1 MYDKQILMELNEKY
15 KGSDKILGRGG
26 VLVFGST
33 MSSSRG
39 ILSTSQIE
47 QAETLL
53 NPEKARV
60 FTGYEKEYG
69 SYSNGYLKI
78 EEELE
83 VIAKISKYPDHPDM
97 SYILLV
103 KNKEGIYDIIKK
115 VQYEELS
122 ENYCYKYNTDIIDA
136 IEPGQTIQP
145 DTILYRSSSFDED
158 MNWRYGINLRT
169 IYLCDVRTTEDAFLI
184 SDEAAA
190 KFKSPKKDN
199 FEVVINDND
208 LLLNLYGN
216 INNYKSFPDIGEKVN
231 RKLVCS
237 KRRIVNDEI
246 LFSLS
251 ADRLME
257 ATEEDE
263 NYVAHSDAIMTDI
276 NIFCNKDI
284 ITMEETWA
292 NMTSEDPNYHLY
304 KYYIN
309 QLRYHREIVKVLG
322 EVAEGNR
329 ENCSHDLKFE
339 LKHTMDL
346 ISGKKFEKN
355 DTIYSNMIVEFKLVA
370 IHELGVGGKMVGRF
384 GDKGVISQIVPK
396 ELMPKVKLLDGTLQS
411 VDIVANT
418 FGVPNRT
425 NLGQLFE
432 VELGMRS
439 DQLIHHMH
447 AMNDETKFKLF
458 LDFVMSI
465 NPAQAE
471 LMSRGLGGWNIKE
484 KIAFMIDV
492 IETQQYLPARISPFW
507 DSVGLDMLED
517 LDRLLLDKYGIRI
530 VKYELH
536 NFKFGRWIKSRRTI
550 VSGHKYFMKL
560 KHCPESKFSARSSG
574 FINPRGLPNK
584 SRSNKQNKALYSNT
598 PVRFGNQEIMLF
610 MIGKGCE
617 KIIHKM
623 LMLHSSS
630 ITGRRAI
637 GELLDMNVLDPHI
650 DLPED
655 ARDRNTEILRM
666 YLRTMGI
673 SLRYDDTVINPFYM
687 GEKKEIADLPY
698 RDNYNL
704 DLYNIEVNATND
716 KNVVCRVLDEDAKVV
731 AVRQRYVENE
741 MDKGYYTLENSEVD
755 IDEFIYSDK

>member
-1 MYDKQILMELNEKY
+1 MYDKQILKELNEKY

-53 NPEKARV
+53 EPEKARV

-78 EEELE
+78 DEDLE
-83 VIAKISKYPDHPDM
+83 VISKISKFPEYPDM

-103 KNKEGIYDIIKK
+103 RNNDGIFDIIKK
-115 VQYEELS
+115 NQYEDLS
-122 ENYCYKYNTDIIDA
+122 ENYCYKYKTEVIDSLV
-136 IEPGQTIQP
+136 PGDVVAK
-145 DTILYRSSSFDED
+145 DTILYKSTSFDED
-158 MNWRYGINLRT
+158 MNWRYGVNLRT
-169 IYLCDVRTTEDAFLI
+169 VYLCDVRTTEDAFLI
-184 SDEAAA
+184 SEEAAA

-199 FEVVINDND
+199 FEVVVNDND
-208 LLLNLYGN
+208 ILLNLYGN
-216 INNYKSFPDIGEKVN
+216 VNKYKSFPDIGEEVK
-231 RKLVCS
+231 RKLVCG

-263 NYVAHSDAIMTDI
+263 NYVSHQNAIMTDI
-276 NIFCNKDI
+276 NIYCNKDMNF
-284 ITMEETWA
+284 MEETW
-292 NMTSEDPNYHLY
+292 MSMEESDPNYQIY
-304 KYYIN
+304 KYYTN
-309 QLRYHREIVKVLG
+309 QVRYHREIVKTL
-322 EVAEGNR
+322 EKVAENNR

-339 LKHTMDL
+339 LKYTKDL
-346 ISGKKFEKN
+346 ISGGKFEKN
-355 DTIYSNMIVEFKLVA
+355 DNVYSNMIIEFKLVS
-370 IHELGVGGKMVGRF
+370 IHELGTGGKMVGRF
-384 GDKGVISQIVPK
+384 GDKGVISKIMPT
-396 ELMPKVKLLDGTLQS
+396 ELMPKIKLIDGTMVP

-418 FGVPNRT
+418 YGVPNRT

-432 VELGMRS
+432 VEVGMRS
-439 DQLIHHMH
+439 DQIMYHMNT
-447 AMNDETKFKLF
+447 MNNDKVFELF
-458 LDFVMSI
+458 VDFVTHI
-465 NPAQAE
+465 NPLQSE
-471 LMSRGLGGWNIKE
+471 LIKAHVAGWSDIDKVD
-484 KIAFMIDV
+484 FMKDINV
-492 IETQQYLPARISPFW
+492 NEYIPTRVSPFW
-507 DSVGLDMLED
+507 ESLGLDLLEELDKMLLE
-517 LDRLLLDKYGIRI
+517 KYGITI

-536 NFKFGRWIKSRRTI
+536 NFQFGRWIKSRRTI

-610 MIGKGCE
+610 MMGKGCE

-655 ARDRNTEILRM
+655 ARDRNTEILKM

-687 GEKKEIADLPY
+687 GEDEDLSDVPY
-698 RDNYNL
+698 RDDYNL
-704 DLYNIEVNATND
+704 DINKIDVMVTND
-716 KNVVCRVLDEDAKVV
+716 KDTVACRVLDDNTPDV
-731 AVRQRYVENE
+731 AVRKRFIEENE
-741 MDKGYYTLENSEVD
+741 KGIYKFINSELG
-755 IDEFIYSDK
+755 E